1 MKSTAGS
8 VLRKGVIRMAESKT
22 PEQKVRG
29 RLVRAGPAAVKLLIE
44 MMNNEELPCKE
55 RVDIAREIQNR
66 GFGKTPPTAE
76 EAPSIRVVLAEE
88 VKPFAE

>member
-8 VLRKGVIRMAESKT
+8 APWKGVMPMAESKT

-29 RLVRAGPAAVKLLIE
+29 RLVRAGPAAVELLIE
-44 MMNNEELPCKE
+44 MKNNEELPCKE
-55 RVDIAREIQNR
+55 RVDIARDILNR
-66 GFGKTPPTAE
+66 GFGKTPSIAE